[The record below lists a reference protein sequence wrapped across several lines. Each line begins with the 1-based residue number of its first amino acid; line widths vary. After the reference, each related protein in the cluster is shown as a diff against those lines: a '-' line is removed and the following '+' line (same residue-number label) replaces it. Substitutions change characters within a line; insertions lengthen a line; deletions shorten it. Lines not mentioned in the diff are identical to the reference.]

1 LAETTPRGIARNS
14 PPTRGRTVPGRAEM
28 INRTTRGGL
37 YTRRMA
43 IIAGAMLLIS
53 FALGFLIHPMY

>member
-1 LAETTPRGIARNS
+1 
-14 PPTRGRTVPGRAEM
+14 M
-28 INRTTRGGL
+28 INRTTRSTIF
-37 YTRRMA
+37 TRRMA

>member
-1 LAETTPRGIARNS
+1 
-14 PPTRGRTVPGRAEM
+14 M

-37 YTRRMA
+37 FNRRMGL
-43 IIAGAMLLIS
+43 IAGAMLLIS